1 MINSVNFWEP
11 IELVNFLSPCC
22 KIGGFMQ
29 CCCPSVCLSRVSH
42 LKRVL
47 LLVVVVVHAGKPHR
61 GCPRCFLPHENFTPV
76 KFMLV
81 AGASHDAH
89 KRIALAL
96 KSNEFKSLRDAEWIH
111 SNCYRDSVDHC
122 NTLIILHTFALSLEA
137 QYLPFQQILPTLTL
151 LLIIG
156 LPSSSQDWT
165 RLIMLMSL
173 FLFFFLLHFLFILCG
188 RLIL

>member
-1 MINSVNFWEP
+1 MM
-11 IELVNFLSPCC
+11 L
-22 KIGGFMQ
+22 
-29 CCCPSVCLSRVSH
+29 SVCLSVCSFVCH
-42 LKRVL
+42 KSLTWNVCWCCWWWWWCIQANHT
-47 LLVVVVVHAGKPHR
+47 VGVPDVF
-61 GCPRCFLPHENFTPV
+61 CPMKTSRLWNLCWWWGL
-76 KFMLV
+76 
-81 AGASHDAH
+81 SHDAH